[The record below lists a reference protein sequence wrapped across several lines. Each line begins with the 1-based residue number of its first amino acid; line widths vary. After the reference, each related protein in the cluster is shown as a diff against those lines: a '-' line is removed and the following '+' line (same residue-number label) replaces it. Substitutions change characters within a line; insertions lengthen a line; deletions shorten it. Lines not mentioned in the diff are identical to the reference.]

1 MLAGLVFAS
10 HAAGTKYS
18 SSAEVAGS
26 DSAAAND
33 VMARSFDANLSD
45 ASPIVYHVE
54 DGKLTDDANR
64 AVVEDSM
71 RSLSAAENVKSVS
84 DPYEKLSRD
93 GRTAYSTMLPST
105 ALGDVSVEDAEAIL
119 DSAAKPAEGSG
130 VQVEAG

>member
-1 MLAGLVFAS
+1 MSSLLRKVAVFSARHRALVIGVWLVLLAGLVFAS

-45 ASPIVYHVE
+45 ASPIVFHVA

-64 AVVEDSM
+64 VVVGDS
-71 RSLSAAENVKSVS
+71 L
-84 DPYEKLSRD
+84 
-93 GRTAYSTMLPST
+93 
-105 ALGDVSVEDAEAIL
+105 
-119 DSAAKPAEGSG
+119 
-130 VQVEAG
+130 